1 MGTIAQLFESGEQ
14 KANKGHFMN
23 LVMLARVD
31 GRVDITELALLDR
44 IARKLSL
51 TEEQI
56 KEIIKNAED
65 YQMIPPFSEADRLER
80 FIQLVQMAM
89 VDGVVDSSE
98 EGLVHKYGVSLG
110 FEEEDVDAHFP
121 AIVGMIQNGKSV
133 DEIVAALS

>member
-31 GRVDITELALLDR
+31 GRIDTTELALLDR

-56 KEIIKNAED
+56 KEIVKNVED
-65 YQMIPPFSEADRLER
+65 YRMIPPISEIERLER

-89 VDGVVDSSE
+89 VDGVVDPSE
-98 EGLVHKYGVSLG
+98 EGLVHKYGVLLG
-110 FEEEDVDAHFP
+110 FKDEDVKAHFP
-121 AIVGMIQNGKSV
+121 SIVEMIQNGKSV
-133 DEIVAALS
+133 DEIVTALN